1 MDHLDQ
7 LDHVENL
14 DRQAQPDLRVHVD
27 HLEKTLEGN
36 VGKQD
41 HKVHL
46 GRQDPLDQQVKKE
59 YLKIKSKI
67 PGARVWKLQTI
78 WSDLKVAFNQL
89 LF

>member
-1 MDHLDQ
+1 MDHRDQ

-46 GRQDPLDQQVKKE
+46 GRQDPLDQQVK
-59 YLKIKSKI
+59 
-67 PGARVWKLQTI
+67 
-78 WSDLKVAFNQL
+78 
-89 LF
+89 